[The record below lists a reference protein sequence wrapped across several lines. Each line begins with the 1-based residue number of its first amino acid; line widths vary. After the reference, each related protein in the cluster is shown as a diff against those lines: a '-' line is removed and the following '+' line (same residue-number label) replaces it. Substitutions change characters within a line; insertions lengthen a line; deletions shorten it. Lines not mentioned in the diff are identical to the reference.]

1 MILENESE
9 SEAEAVTGHISD
21 FEQKIKTKPFLKSTE
36 NKEESEMVNSNNKI
50 SEMDKNITSIRKPK
64 PAIIDIGE
72 VQQFVLPT
80 PPPPTTTLS
89 TTETTTTTKAT
100 TLSTTT
106 TIQTLTALKPEN
118 SLHDSDEVLKQSS
131 FSETKENSS
140 NEGK

>member
-1 MILENESE
+1 MILENEDE

-21 FEQKIKTKPFLKSTE
+21 FEQKIKTKHFLKSTE

-50 SEMDKNITSIRKPK
+50 SEMDKNVTSSIRKPK

-89 TTETTTTTKAT
+89 TTIE
-100 TLSTTT
+100 
-106 TIQTLTALKPEN
+106 TLTSLKPEN

-131 FSETKENSS
+131 FSETEENLS
-140 NEGK
+140 NEG

>member
-50 SEMDKNITSIRKPK
+50 SEMDNNVTSIRKPK

-80 PPPPTTTLS
+80 PQPPTTTTTLATTTLS
-89 TTETTTTTKAT
+89 TTTE
-100 TLSTTT
+100 
-106 TIQTLTALKPEN
+106 TLTSLKPEN
-118 SLHDSDEVLKQSS
+118 SLDDSDEVLKQIS
-131 FSETKENSS
+131 FSETEENLS
-140 NEGK
+140 NEG

>member
-1 MILENESE
+1 MILDNENE
-9 SEAEAVTGHISD
+9 SEAEAEVVTGHISD
-21 FEQKIKTKPFLKSTE
+21 FEKKIKTKPFLKSTE
-36 NKEESEMVNSNNKI
+36 NKEESEMVNLNNKI
-50 SEMDKNITSIRKPK
+50 SEMDIKVTSSIRKPK

-80 PPPPTTTLS
+80 PQPPTTTTTLATTTLS
-89 TTETTTTTKAT
+89 TTTE
-100 TLSTTT
+100 
-106 TIQTLTALKPEN
+106 TLTSLKPEN